1 MQRTC
6 LSSAL
11 LALFLIILSCKKEEG
26 ESVVLKLPDPDPI
39 SDGFYGA
46 PFQGLPQAVNDW
58 VLYEVNLR
66 AFSTQGDLQG
76 IEERLDS
83 IRKLGVNVIWL
94 MPIHPIGS
102 EKGINSPYCIR
113 DYRSIASE
121 YGALEDLRSLI
132 NGAHQRGMAVIM
144 DFVANHTAWDH
155 PWVAEHPDWYTQVNG
170 HIVHPPGTNWLDVAD
185 LNFFNQDMQ
194 NAQIENM
201 KFWIREANIDGYRC
215 DYANGVPSFFW
226 QRAIDSLEAYH
237 RSDLI
242 MLAEGDRAD
251 LLNLGFDLRFSWA
264 YYAKLKEV
272 FTEGKAASQLLQ
284 LHQNEH
290 QALSTNQGMLR
301 FITNHDE
308 SAWDA
313 SAVQIFGSQDHALAA
328 MVATTFLGGIPLIYG
343 SQEVGRSTNL
353 PFFTNDPI
361 NWNANPEILKQYQQF
376 MAIYS
381 EEPAARAQSLM
392 DYSQSTVLAFSKTD
406 GNEELLILVNTSS
419 SPEPF
424 QIPSALTG
432 SSWTNLETGANE
444 TLSNSLSLAAS
455 AYRIYKR
462 L

>member
-1 MQRTC
+1 MV
-6 LSSAL
+6 
-11 LALFLIILSCKKEEG
+11 LSCKKEET
-26 ESVVLKLPDPDPI
+26 ESVDLKLPDPDPI
-39 SDGFYGA
+39 SDGYYGA
-46 PFQGLPQAVNDW
+46 PYQGLPSDVNDW

-66 AFSTQGDLQG
+66 AFSSQGDLPG
-76 IEERLDS
+76 VEARLDS
-83 IRKLGVNVIWL
+83 IRNLGVNVIWL
-94 MPIHPIGS
+94 MPIHPIGI

-113 DYRSIASE
+113 DYRGIAAE
-121 YGALEDLRSLI
+121 YGTLEDLRSLVD
-132 NGAHQRGMAVIM
+132 GAHQRGMAVIM

-155 PWVAEHPDWYTQVNG
+155 PWITEHPDWYTQVNG
-170 HIVHPPGTNWLDVAD
+170 NIVHPPGTNWLDVAD

-201 KFWIREANIDGYRC
+201 KYWILEANIDGYRC

-237 RSDLI
+237 RSNLI

-251 LLNLGFDLRFSWA
+251 LLSLGFDLRFSWA
-264 YYAKLKEV
+264 YYAKLKDV
-272 FTEGKAASQLLQ
+272 FTENKAASQLLQ
-284 LHQNEH
+284 LHQNEY
-290 QALSTNQGMLR
+290 QGLSTNQGLLR

-328 MVATTFLGGIPLIYG
+328 MVATTFIGGIPLIYG

-353 PFFTNDPI
+353 PFFSNDPI
-361 NWNANPEILKQYQQF
+361 NWNANPEVLSQYRQF

-381 EEPAARAQSLM
+381 QEPAAREQSFI
-392 DYSQSTVLAFSKTD
+392 DYSQGEVLAISKSD

-419 SPEPF
+419 SPKSFP
-424 QIPSALTG
+424 IPSALMG
-432 SSWTNLETGANE
+432 SSWSNLESGGSE
-444 TLSNSLSLAAS
+444 TLSSPLSIAGS
-455 AYRIYKR
+455 AYRVYKR